1 MLYWP
6 AYFITK
12 FFSRIFFDIRFVG
25 AENIPKTGAF
35 IIASNHI
42 SNLDPFLIGLC
53 ARRQFSFVA
62 KDSLFKTK
70 FLAFVFRSLGAF
82 PIRREMADFRA
93 IRETLRRLK
102 DGHPVI
108 LFPEGTR
115 IQAKKIKRVQPGV
128 GLIAIKS
135 DVPVIPVCIKGS
147 DKVLPPGAK
156 WINRHPIVVTLGA
169 PLRFP
174 QRESYP
180 EVVAN
185 QIMDKILNL
194 STAS

>member
-1 MLYWP
+1 MLYWS
-6 AYFITK
+6 AYCIIK
-12 FFSRIFFDIRFVG
+12 LISKIFFNIRFVG
-25 AENIPKTGAF
+25 KENIPKQGAF
-35 IIASNHI
+35 IVASNHI
-42 SNLDPFLIGLC
+42 SNIDPFLIGLC
-53 ARRQFSFVA
+53 ARRRFSFVA
-62 KDSLFKTK
+62 KDSLFKSK
-70 FLAFVFRSLGAF
+70 FLSVIFRSLGAF

-93 IRETLRRLK
+93 IRETMRRLK

-115 IQAKKIKRVQPGV
+115 VQSKKIKRVQPGV

-135 DVPVIPVCIKGS
+135 SVPVIPIYIEGS

-156 WINRHPIVVTLGA
+156 WFRHHPIIVKLGA
-169 PLRFP
+169 PMHFP

-185 QIMDKILNL
+185 QIMDKILDL
-194 STAS
+194 QVSR